1 MDSACGID
9 IQLVPQYPVVSES
22 VTLKLTGIIG
32 TIRSFSWFKGPS
44 TNAPDQILSY
54 IPAANP
60 PQTQGPQE
68 TQGPQYFSRASGS
81 PDGSLQISHLL
92 TTDQG
97 NYTVII
103 QTDTAQQV
111 TVNLPVYAPVTKPV
125 ISQSTNQAVESENI
139 TLTCNTT
146 NAEKIIW
153 SRVTGNLPSRVI
165 LSIDNRTVTF
175 IRINRTDTGQY
186 QCEAENP
193 VSKDISDPYTLT
205 NLKIQGPLTV
215 NVGSNITLQCSAD
228 SLPEPTYQW
237 LINGTYTNITD
248 KTLRIQQARSQHN
261 VTYTCMVNNSVT
273 RRSDVTSVNVTVID
287 IGDHY
292 NPDPIVGII
301 CGSILGTILV
311 ICTVWLVYRRCV
323 LPRKQAKQ

>member
-22 VTLKLTGIIG
+22 VTLKVTGING
-32 TIRSFSWFKGPS
+32 TIQNVSWYKGP
-44 TNAPDQILSY
+44 TTDNVYRILSY
-54 IPAANP
+54 SPPANP
-60 PQTQGPQE
+60 PQ

-97 NYTVII
+97 YYTVQI
-103 QTDTAQQV
+103 QTDIEQLV
-111 TVNLPVYAPVTKPV
+111 TVNLPVYVPVTKPV

-139 TLTCNTT
+139 TLSCNTT

-153 SRVTGNLPSRVI
+153 SKVNGNLPSRVI

-175 IRINRTDTGQY
+175 IRINRADTGQY

-205 NLKIQGPLTV
+205 VNYGPENLKIQGQLTV
-215 NVGSNITLQCSAD
+215 NSGSPITLQCSAD
-228 SLPEPTYQW
+228 SLPEPTY
-237 LINGTYTNITD
+237 
-248 KTLRIQQARSQHN
+248 
-261 VTYTCMVNNSVT
+261 
-273 RRSDVTSVNVTVID
+273 
-287 IGDHY
+287 
-292 NPDPIVGII
+292 
-301 CGSILGTILV
+301 
-311 ICTVWLVYRRCV
+311 
-323 LPRKQAKQ
+323 